1 MVLRLDEKRGRS
13 DGESSTVTVVLMR
26 SDER

>member
-13 DGESSTVTVVLMR
+13 DGESNTGTVVLMR
-26 SDER
+26 SDEQ